1 MEPRNYVHVLIVH
14 TQYCCDYERVT
25 QIVQKITKTS
35 CNIPAAVR
43 CCIKNWKNFNRI
55 PKNKEDKQRMCKVT
69 MWHATIVVVESQ

>member
-43 CCIKNWKNFNRI
+43 CCIKIGKLGKILVEF
-55 PKNKEDKQRMCKVT
+55 PKIKKTNNVCVK
-69 MWHATIVVVESQ
+69 